1 MNNNQDNIQKE
12 KRQLLGTFFLT
23 LPSIKKLHM
32 HYNVS
37 SKKNYSS
44 SFIDTT
50 TSLLTAI
57 TAFSE
62 LICKSSLDLSQIA
75 SSLHEF

>member
-37 SKKNYSS
+37 SKK
-44 SFIDTT
+44 IIRQV
-50 TSLLTAI
+50 LLI
-57 TAFSE
+57 
-62 LICKSSLDLSQIA
+62 QQ
-75 SSLHEF
+75 LHY